1 MVQEGFAIQPDG
13 AANSLLFLGHVGR
26 QQVTLVLGWVAL
38 SHLLGERL
46 GLLQL
51 ILVQSEKACVVFGV
65 GRRKADLLQLFEAF
79 ANQSGTAG
87 VIGPFEALHK
97 GLSTDTLMFFILAG
111 VDQNNQEFS
120 KLRFKVGILDQ
131 QRQLA

>member
-1 MVQEGFAIQPDG
+1 MGQDG
-13 AANSLLFLGHVGR
+13 QKTGDLDNAA
-26 QQVTLVLGWVAL
+26 
-38 SHLLGERL
+38 RL
-46 GLLQL
+46 PVK
-51 ILVQSEKACVVFGV
+51 ITVRIVED
-65 GRRKADLLQLFEAF
+65 ADLLQLFEAF

-97 GLSTDTLMFFILAG
+97 GLSTDTLVFFVLTG